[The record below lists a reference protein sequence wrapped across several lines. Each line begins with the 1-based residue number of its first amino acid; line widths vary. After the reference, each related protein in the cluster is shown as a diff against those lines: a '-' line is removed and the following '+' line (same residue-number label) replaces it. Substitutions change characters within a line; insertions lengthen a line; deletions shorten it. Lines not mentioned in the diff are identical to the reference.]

1 MKESSGTLL
10 YRQRGGLT
18 EVLIV
23 HPSGHY
29 NRHSPWSIPKGKAEE
44 GEPLED
50 AARRETLEEAGVT
63 AGPLTLLGSV
73 ELKRSR
79 KRIHAFAGP
88 APEDALA
95 RCASWEVDRAEF
107 IPLATARELLHP
119 DQAPLIDRLQQML
132 TRGPSSGS
140 YKGSGS
146 DPRSGRVEG
155 SDGG

>member
-1 MKESSGTLL
+1 LKESSGTLL
-10 YRQRGGLT
+10 YRERGGVT

-29 NRHSPWSIPKGKAEE
+29 NRRSPWSIPKGKPED
-44 GEPLED
+44 GEPLEE

-63 AGPLTLLGSV
+63 ASTLTLLGSV

-88 APEDALA
+88 APQDAVA

-119 DQAPLIDRLQQML
+119 DQAPLIDRLQKML
-132 TRGPSSGS
+132 ARGTSSG
-140 YKGSGS
+140 
-146 DPRSGRVEG
+146 P
-155 SDGG
+155 